1 MPTIEE
7 VKQQVSYLSGGSAFL
22 GKAEINELPNIL
34 WEDEEIKKA
43 VQGFYQNGN
52 GLLVAT
58 NKRVIFLNKGL
69 FGGLQVE
76 DFSFDKISSIQ
87 YNVGFMTGEL
97 TIFASGN
104 KATIKHI
111 EKDSVRNFADYL
123 RANLD
128 KKTENKDV
136 KLDVAQN
143 DDDYISKLERLAV
156 LKEKGILTD
165 DEFQSEKSKILSSI

>member
-1 MPTIEE
+1 MPTLEE
-7 VKQQVSYLSGGSAFL
+7 VKKQVSYLSGGSTFL
-22 GKAEINELPNIL
+22 GKAEIKELPNIL

-43 VQGFYQNGN
+43 SQGFYQNGN

-58 NKRVIFLNKGL
+58 NKRVIFLNKGI

-87 YNVGFMTGEL
+87 YNVGFITGDI

-104 KATIKHI
+104 KATVKNI
-111 EKDSVRNFADYL
+111 EKGSVRDFADYL

-128 KKTENKDV
+128 KKDSSELSKPIKNEEDV
-136 KLDVAQN
+136 
-143 DDDYISKLERLAV
+143 ISKLERLAS
-156 LKEKGILTD
+156 LKEKGILSE
-165 DEFQSEKSKILSSI
+165 DEFQTEKKKILS